1 VAIVASACLVGAGSI
16 GIVAGTAVRA
26 SADTIGPIDFES
38 YSTGTV
44 NGQDGWTSTGAAGMG
59 CAVYDHAIVNN
70 SSYPF
75 APASFGTKSLR
86 ISDAVTSGCFSDQ
99 TFSKPVINAAGEAGA
114 DAGGFPTGTL
124 QPNYIGSFQFASVTP
139 ASEQVGLHM
148 SVSPDRGDGARMS
161 YVRIEDSPG
170 GWNLF
175 FDDYQDYA
183 PLGSDGNLN
192 DGCAGTDNFIET
204 QIATGVSRGVHTLT
218 FAMHLEPGPHND
230 VVSILLDG
238 VVIHT
243 GTSWEDYYRY
253 CGESGGGNVGQPSG
267 AGQCPASLSCGG
279 PNAGLL
285 PDKSRIVRDLLFR
298 TSGTADPANAGN
310 GFLIDGVKIATAPDC
325 TTDCYVDTTAGNDAA
340 SGLSGDPLRT
350 IQEGVDRVQTGGRVH
365 VAAGTYNE
373 EVTVGKSISL
383 LGAQAGVDA
392 RTPRGAESIMTEG
405 TGETPLILNASDVT
419 VDGFTV
425 EGQTQVNHFG
435 AGVWMEP
442 HTHGT
447 QFVNNIV
454 RNNVVGLFL
463 TNDNGADPTLIQHDL
478 FQDNTNPGAAS
489 GNDVYA
495 DNFTAGGAVTGA
507 TIDANKFTNSSF
519 VEDAWAVDVSNGALP
534 QFSNIVV
541 SNNSIDNHGRGVVFF
556 ATTNSSVTANTFT
569 PGAINHYGVLLCGD
583 DPNCIPGIP
592 NTNISITLNSL
603 GCASCV
609 GQGVEVIDANGTSSG
624 LLINRNDLH
633 GLPVGISNNAP
644 SSVDGTCNW
653 WGSATGPG
661 VGQTSG
667 AVTST
672 PWLTAASPLATAPCT
687 GGLGS
692 GGLPCAGIP
701 GPLSAPLTPTAA
713 AEAFPGAAVSWAPP
727 LNGCPAGYV
736 VTPYLNGVGQTP
748 TITHGPG
755 TTTVVG
761 GLTAGAAYTFTVA
774 AYDAHTVGPASVM
787 TTAPVTIGAP
797 AAAKALH
804 VAKVGKGTVTIAFA
818 AAANNGAPI
827 TKYTATCTSTDGGV
841 TKAAAGKAS
850 PLKVTGLTTGKTYTC
865 TVKATN
871 KRGTG
876 PASRPSAAVKA

>member
-1 VAIVASACLVGAGSI
+1 MGPRRILRSQTRVRRFVAIVASACLVSAGSI
-16 GIVAGTAVRA
+16 GVVAGTAVRA
-26 SADTIGPIDFES
+26 SADTVGPIDFES

-59 CAVYDHAIVNN
+59 YAVYDHAIVKN

-124 QPNYIGSFQFASVTP
+124 LPNYIGSFQFASVTP

-148 SVSPDRGDGARMS
+148 SVSPDRGDGTRMS

-175 FDDYQDYA
+175 FDDYQDFA

-192 DGCAGTDNFIET
+192 DGCAGSDNFIET
-204 QIATGVSRGVHTLT
+204 PIATGVSRGVHTLT
-218 FAMHLEPGPHND
+218 FAMHLAPGPHND

-325 TTDCYVDTTAGNDAA
+325 TTDCYVDTTAGNDGSSGTRATRSGRSKKVSTGCRRAA
-340 SGLSGDPLRT
+340 EST
-350 IQEGVDRVQTGGRVH
+350 F
-365 VAAGTYNE
+365 AAGTYNE

-405 TGETPLILNASDVT
+405 TGETPLILNANDVT

-435 AGVWMEP
+435 AGVWMP
-442 HTHGT
+442 NTHGT

-454 RNNVVGLFL
+454 RNNVVGVFL
-463 TNDNGADPTLIQHDL
+463 ANNLSSDPTLVQHNL
-478 FQDNTNPGAAS
+478 FQDNTNPGASS
-489 GNDVYA
+489 GNDIYA
-495 DNFTAGGAVTGA
+495 DEFTAVVRCPARRSTRTTSRTAASSRTLGPSICRTSPCPSSR
-507 TIDANKFTNSSF
+507 ISSF
-519 VEDAWAVDVSNGALP
+519 RT
-534 QFSNIVV
+534 
-541 SNNSIDNHGRGVVFF
+541 NSIDNHGRGVVFR
-556 ATTNSSVTANTFT
+556 
-569 PGAINHYGVLLCGD
+569 D
-583 DPNCIPGIP
+583 DEI
-592 NTNISITLNSL
+592 
-603 GCASCV
+603 V
-609 GQGVEVIDANGTSSG
+609 GERQHVQPW
-624 LLINRNDLH
+624 ND
-633 GLPVGISNNAP
+633 
-644 SSVDGTCNW
+644 
-653 WGSATGPG
+653 
-661 VGQTSG
+661 QT
-667 AVTST
+667 
-672 PWLTAASPLATAPCT
+672 
-687 GGLGS
+687 
-692 GGLPCAGIP
+692 IRR
-701 GPLSAPLTPTAA
+701 
-713 AEAFPGAAVSWAPP
+713 AAV
-727 LNGCPAGYV
+727 
-736 VTPYLNGVGQTP
+736 
-748 TITHGPG
+748 
-755 TTTVVG
+755 
-761 GLTAGAAYTFTVA
+761 
-774 AYDAHTVGPASVM
+774 
-787 TTAPVTIGAP
+787 
-797 AAAKALH
+797 
-804 VAKVGKGTVTIAFA
+804 
-818 AAANNGAPI
+818 
-827 TKYTATCTSTDGGV
+827 
-841 TKAAAGKAS
+841 
-850 PLKVTGLTTGKTYTC
+850 
-865 TVKATN
+865 
-871 KRGTG
+871 R
-876 PASRPSAAVKA
+876 R